1 MLIKGRSKISLS
13 VIVVLIKSILEIC
26 QSCNNSRTNNKF
38 LKNLSQPAVV
48 VLIKSRFKICQR
60 HAVVELIKSCSK
72 IYHSLAVIVVE
83 LIRAVQNSV
92 TLLQ

>member
-1 MLIKGRSKISLS
+1 MLIT
-13 VIVVLIKSILEIC
+13 SILEIC

-72 IYHSLAVIVVE
+72 IYHSLAVVVE
-83 LIRAVQNSV
+83 LIRAVQNCHTV
-92 TLLQ
+92 AVKC